1 MPDRPAGLPLGD
13 GEIELRLKIDPE
25 LRLGAEPVPE
35 PQRGIA
41 GDGALAGDDLADA
54 VRRHGDLA
62 RELRRRHLQPGQF
75 VLQNFAR
82 MDGSPEQGHFPVP

>member
-1 MPDRPAGLPLGD
+1 MADRLAGLLIGD

-25 LRLGAEPVPE
+25 LRFGAEPVPE

-41 GDGALAGDDLADA
+41 GDRALGGDDLADA

-62 RELRRRHLQPGQF
+62 RELRGRDAQPGQF
-75 VLQNFAR
+75 VL
-82 MDGSPEQGHFPVP
+82 